1 MPSPNEPVVRPLVI
15 PLRPMT
21 VRTRY
26 LAAAAVLTVGLDHLL
41 ELWADHYASI
51 PTIGPLFAANFGAA
65 ALIACGLLA
74 PVERLPGRAGRAAA
88 PLLALGGIG
97 LAAGSLAGLLVS
109 ERTTLFGFME
119 TGYRPA
125 VVLAIALDVLAIA
138 ALAVH
143 LAVRRGV
150 SLRVPGGLLVAVL
163 AATGVV
169 VAGGGTS
176 HASSHGSAR
185 PAMVDVRGTSLGS
198 VLVDAH
204 GRTLYL
210 FEKDRNGSSS
220 CYSACAGLWPPV
232 TSATRAVA
240 GAGADAAKLG
250 SADRSDGTSIVTYGG
265 HALYTYAGDR
275 HPGDVS
281 GQGLDQFGARWY
293 AVAPSGRTI
302 KADRALRAS
311 AGP

>member
-1 MPSPNEPVVRPLVI
+1 MPSPQQLT
-15 PLRPMT
+15 LW
-21 VRTRY
+21 TRC
-26 LAAAAVLTVGLDHLL
+26 LGAAAVLTVGLDHLL
-41 ELWADHYASI
+41 ELWGDHYAAI

-65 ALIACGLLA
+65 TLIACGLVA
-74 PVERLPGRAGRAAA
+74 PVERLPGRAGRAAV

-109 ERTTLFGFME
+109 ERTTLFGFAE

-125 VVLAIALDVLAIA
+125 VALAIALDVVAIA
-138 ALAVH
+138 ALGAH

-150 SLRVPGGLLVAVL
+150 RLRVPGGLLVAVL
-163 AATGVV
+163 AAIGLVA
-169 VAGGGTS
+169 AGGATS
-176 HASSHGSAR
+176 RASSHGSAR
-185 PAMVDVRGTSLGS
+185 LPAKVDVRGTSLGPL
-198 VLVDAH
+198 LVDAH
-204 GRTLYL
+204 GHTLYL
-210 FEKDRNGSSS
+210 FEKDGNANSS

-240 GAGADAAKLG
+240 GHGADAAKLG

-265 HALYTYAGDR
+265 HPLYTYAGDA

-293 AVAPSGRTI
+293 AVAPSGRTS
-302 KADRALRAS
+302 KADRALTAS
-311 AGP
+311 PGP